1 MSLAASFY
9 LIGELLPLCSSSSN
23 SEEDL
28 VKLVYNRMNDFVNGE
43 INDECACAI
52 LHLLS
57 KAKSSLYNSSIA
69 ESQCQYWG
77 LILKLSS
84 FSSDLIR
91 EKLTK
96 TMPLIIDDKR
106 LTGVFGANC
115 YLTQNVLFEYFISD
129 ALLYPSSD
137 LFINLIVNLFND
149 LLSDIHSSDEDEEDL
164 SLDRRLWPSSEGY
177 NNVFV
182 SENESCDHYC
192 ACYGQHL
199 LYALEKILEKS
210 SITINLNKI
219 IEMIRDQCNRLIELQ
234 SEAYQRFF
242 IRQRSTIR
250 LKLMIEFLRV
260 TKSLEGVKLD
270 QLPQSWICD
279 NQDRIIPLI

>member
-1 MSLAASFY
+1 M
-9 LIGELLPLCSSSSN
+9 
-23 SEEDL
+23 
-28 VKLVYNRMNDFVNGE
+28 V
-43 INDECACAI
+43 IN
-52 LHLLS
+52 
-57 KAKSSLYNSSIA
+57 
-69 ESQCQYWG
+69 
-77 LILKLSS
+77 
-84 FSSDLIR
+84 
-91 EKLTK
+91 
-96 TMPLIIDDKR
+96 DKR
-106 LTGVFGANC
+106 LSGVFGANC

-149 LLSDIHSSDEDEEDL
+149 LLNDIHSNDEDEEEEEEI

-199 LYALEKILEKS
+199 LSSLENILEKS
-210 SITINLNKI
+210 STTININKT
-219 IEMIRDQCNRLIELQ
+219 IEIIRDQCNRLIDIQL
-234 SEAYQRFF
+234 EAYQRFY

-260 TKSLEGVKLD
+260 TKSLQGVQLE
-270 QLPQSWICD
+270 QLPQPWICD
-279 NQDRIIPLI
+279 NQDKIIPLI

>member
-1 MSLAASFY
+1 MPM
-9 LIGELLPLCSSSSN
+9 I
-23 SEEDL
+23 
-28 VKLVYNRMNDFVNGE
+28 
-43 INDECACAI
+43 IN
-52 LHLLS
+52 
-57 KAKSSLYNSSIA
+57 
-69 ESQCQYWG
+69 
-77 LILKLSS
+77 
-84 FSSDLIR
+84 
-91 EKLTK
+91 
-96 TMPLIIDDKR
+96 DKR

-137 LFINLIVNLFND
+137 LFVNLIVNLFND
-149 LLSDIHSSDEDEEDL
+149 LLSDIHSSDDDGQEGEEL

-199 LYALEKILEKS
+199 LEALEKILEKS
-210 SITINLNKI
+210 SITTDLNKT
-219 IEMIRDQCNRLIELQ
+219 IEMIRGQCNRLIEIQ

-260 TKSLEGVKLD
+260 TKSLQGVKLD
-270 QLPQSWICD
+270 QLPQPWLCD
-279 NQDRIIPLI
+279 NQDKAVPLI

>member
-1 MSLAASFY
+1 
-9 LIGELLPLCSSSSN
+9 
-23 SEEDL
+23 
-28 VKLVYNRMNDFVNGE
+28 V
-43 INDECACAI
+43 
-52 LHLLS
+52 
-57 KAKSSLYNSSIA
+57 
-69 ESQCQYWG
+69 
-77 LILKLSS
+77 
-84 FSSDLIR
+84 IR
-91 EKLTK
+91 EKLIK
-96 TMPLIIDDKR
+96 TIPLIINDKR
-106 LTGVFGANC
+106 LSGVFGANC

-149 LLSDIHSSDEDEEDL
+149 LLNDIHSNDEDEEEEEEEI

-199 LYALEKILEKS
+199 LSSLENILEKS
-210 SITINLNKI
+210 STTININKT
-219 IEMIRDQCNRLIELQ
+219 IEIIRDQCNRLIDIQL
-234 SEAYQRFF
+234 EAYQRFY

-260 TKSLEGVKLD
+260 TKSLQGVKLE
-270 QLPQSWICD
+270 QLPQPWICD
-279 NQDRIIPLI
+279 NQDKIIPLI